1 MGIGK
6 GSEFVITLPA
16 AGADTPLPAIRPL
29 FAGDGFASSSPKVL
43 IIDDNRD
50 AADTLHALLR
60 DYGFTCA
67 SALDG
72 PSGLETVSSFAPDAI
87 LLDLGL
93 PGLDGYEV
101 ARRIRSQPDGARVLI
116 VAVTGYGE
124 ERDRSD
130 PRRQASMPT
139 WSSLSIPISSSPSF
153 AARAAAPS
161 RWMGWSRPRTPGPA
175 SRRPSTDGPARRDP
189 PEALQFL
196 HLTGPLRSRTLEA

>member
-1 MGIGK
+1 M
-6 GSEFVITLPA
+6 
-16 AGADTPLPAIRPL
+16 PLPAIRPL

-72 PSGLETVSSFAPDAI
+72 PSGLETATSFAPDAI

-116 VAVTGYGE
+116 VAITGYGE
-124 ERDRSD
+124 ERDRELSAEAGFD
-130 PRRQASMPT
+130 AHLVKPVDTDQPRG
-139 WSSLSIPISSSPSF
+139 
-153 AARAAAPS
+153 PS
-161 RWMGWSRPRTPGPA
+161 R
-175 SRRPSTDGPARRDP
+175 
-189 PEALQFL
+189 
-196 HLTGPLRSRTLEA
+196 

>member
-1 MGIGK
+1 
-6 GSEFVITLPA
+6 
-16 AGADTPLPAIRPL
+16 
-29 FAGDGFASSSPKVL
+29 VL

-50 AADTLHALLR
+50 AADSLHALLR

-101 ARRIRSQPDGARVLI
+101 ARRIRAQPDGARVLI

-124 ERDRSD
+124 ERDRERSAQAGFDAHLVKPVD
-130 PRRQASMPT
+130 PDQLLAVLR
-139 WSSLSIPISSSPSF
+139 
-153 AARAAAPS
+153 APS
-161 RWMGWSRPRTPGPA
+161 RRTVTLDGVESAQDAGPREPA
-175 SRRPSTDGPARRDP
+175 ALGRRTVPT
-189 PEALQFL
+189 
-196 HLTGPLRSRTLEA
+196 